1 MSKKELNNYLAAL
14 SKEHS
19 YFIQKWFET
28 QAKSE
33 LDEYISHLTKEEK
46 DALFI
51 LLLIKC
57 TNLFDEKE
65 VKHETNN

>member
-1 MSKKELNNYLAAL
+1 MSEEELNNYLEAL

-28 QAKSE
+28 QAKPE

-51 LLLIKC
+51 LLIVKFM
-57 TNLFDEKE
+57 NLFDEKE
-65 VKHETNN
+65 AKAE

>member
-1 MSKKELNNYLAAL
+1 MSKEELNNYIEAL

-28 QAKSE
+28 QAKPE
-33 LDEYISHLTKEEK
+33 LDEYISNLTKEEK

-51 LLLIKC
+51 LLIMKFM
-57 TNLFDEKE
+57 NLFEKRE
-65 VKHETNN
+65 SNES